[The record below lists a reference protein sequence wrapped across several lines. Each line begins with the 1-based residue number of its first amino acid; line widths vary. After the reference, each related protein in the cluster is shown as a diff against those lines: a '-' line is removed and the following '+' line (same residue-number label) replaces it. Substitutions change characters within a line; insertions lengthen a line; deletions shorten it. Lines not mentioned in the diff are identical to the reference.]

1 VLEKNKNKN
10 RKSQVFYIRR
20 LGLMIK
26 KAPERYRGLK
36 KSNIIEVATMSK
48 KDKNKNSQS
57 QVFYIIK

>member
-1 VLEKNKNKN
+1 
-10 RKSQVFYIRR
+10 
-20 LGLMIK
+20 MIK